1 MTETIS
7 FNLLDEPWIPC
18 LDATGAAQEYS
29 LRDTFARA
37 SELQEIYAESP
48 LVTASLYRLC
58 LAVLHSA
65 LRGPKDWRAWGKL
78 WSANGFDMARLN
90 KYFKEEEIHTRFDL
104 FGKHPFYQA
113 DDKRVKPNY
122 AFSLIVGS
130 QASNPTLWD
139 HRLEAGSV
147 TLTAAQAAR
156 AVITAQTFGLCG
168 LSGVPRV
175 SFEDSIGARGIL
187 FLVQGNNLFE
197 TLMLNLVRYPP
208 DQNVFPDQSS
218 KDKPAWESNNPF
230 KARDKPSGYLD
241 YLTWQNRR
249 ILLLPE
255 LDGERIVVKKMK
267 WAPDLKSSKDV
278 RDFMQ
283 RRRKNEKP
291 KKDDPAWLPLKF
303 DPDRALW
310 RQSVTLLDWR
320 NPDIQRP
327 YVCDWLAELS
337 NEGYLDSARRY
348 RLMAFGWGKDRAN
361 IAFQR
366 GERMPLPLTFLRDE
380 QRIGKLT
387 LALTLAEQSGGALTG
402 AVKLLAGELT
412 AAKSAKK
419 ESSKPSDK
427 KGKRKQESDGDGG
440 KERKARDQLA
450 ASWNVGAR
458 YWGALETPFWVLV
471 DLLARGDHD
480 NAWDAA
486 RFEWR
491 DKVRDAIRRAF
502 ALAEEYAG
510 TNPRALKA
518 AVLARTQLRMS
529 LGRIMPKQENGKEKE
544 V

>member
-1 MTETIS
+1 MTETFS
-7 FNLLDEPWIPC
+7 FNLLDESWIPC
-18 LDATGAAQEYS
+18 LDATGAAREYS

-37 SELQEIYAESP
+37 GALQEIYAESP

-65 LRGPKDWRAWGKL
+65 LRGPKDWRAWAKL
-78 WSANGFDMARLN
+78 WDAKAFDMARLN
-90 KYFKEEEIHTRFDL
+90 KYFEKWHSRFDL

-122 AFSLIVGS
+122 AFSLIIGS

-139 HRLEAGSV
+139 HHLEAGSV

-156 AVITAQTFGLCG
+156 AVITAQTFGLGG

-197 TLMLNLVRYPP
+197 TIMLNLVRYPP
-208 DQNVFPDQSS
+208 DENVFPDQSS
-218 KDKPAWESNNPF
+218 KDKPAWESDNPF
-230 KARDKPSGYLD
+230 KSRDKPLGYLD

-255 LDGERIVVKKMK
+255 VEGERIVVKKMK
-267 WAPDLKSSKDV
+267 WAPDLKSRKDV

-291 KKDDPAWLPLKF
+291 TKDAPAWLPLKF

-310 RQSVTLLDWR
+310 RESVTLLDWR
-320 NPDIQRP
+320 NPTIQRP
-327 YVCDWLAELS
+327 YLCDWLAELS
-337 NEGYLDSARRY
+337 NEGYLDPTRRY
-348 RLMAFGWGKDRAN
+348 QLMAFGWGKERAN

-366 GERMPLPLTFLRDE
+366 GERLPLPLTLIRDE

-387 LALTLAEQSGGALTG
+387 LALTLAEQSGGALKN
-402 AVKLLAGELT
+402 AVKLLTGELT
-412 AAKSAKK
+412 AAKSTK
-419 ESSKPSDK
+419 ESPKPSNK
-427 KGKRKQESDGDGG
+427 KGRRKQESDGDGG
-440 KERKARDQLA
+440 KERKARDQLME
-450 ASWNVGAR
+450 SWNVAAR
-458 YWGALETPFWVLV
+458 YWGALESPFWALV
-471 DLLARGDHD
+471 DKLARGDND
-480 NAWDAA
+480 DAWDAA
-486 RFEWR
+486 HFEWR
-491 DKVRDAIRRAF
+491 DKVRGEVAYAF
-502 ALAEEYAG
+502 TLAEEYAG

-518 AVLARTQLRMS
+518 TVLARTQLRIS
-529 LGRIMPKQENGKEKE
+529 LGRIIPKTENGKGEMS
-544 V
+544 